1 MKKIT
6 FAIALLFCAFAAN
19 SQTLDPDYSYTISDT
34 ITDSEADTILLPA
47 LMVSPWSYNWTVV
60 TTQLSGTQAIT
71 AAVQESASK
80 TGTDWFP
87 VSSVSMSGSADIDRI
102 VGALI
107 YGYRQR
113 LIITGT
119 GTQSTTYTIRFV
131 AKKVFK

>member
-1 MKKIT
+1 MKKHLMLAA
-6 FAIALLFCAFAAN
+6 FLAFASLLQA
-19 SQTLDPDYSYTISDT
+19 QTLDPDYSYTISDT

-47 LMVSPWSYNWTVV
+47 IMVSPWSYNWTVV